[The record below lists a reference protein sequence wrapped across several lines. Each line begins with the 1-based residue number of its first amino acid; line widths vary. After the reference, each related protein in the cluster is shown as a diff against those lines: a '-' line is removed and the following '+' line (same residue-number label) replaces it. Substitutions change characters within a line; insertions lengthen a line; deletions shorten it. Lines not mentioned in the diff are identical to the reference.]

1 MMFDYLKCEYPLPIP
16 DLLKDDGNFCAEE
29 AEFQTYSFAP
39 GCLDEYEITD
49 VGELYRWQVERFL
62 EKDNEGEGFKLK
74 EGKREVSKVEHTG
87 EVVFSMMHLAAER
100 DFFIEYKAL
109 FWKGELKEINLGD
122 CSEEDNK
129 KRIDAQKELSSYV
142 CKLNEQKT
150 RWWFPLREGLA
161 FLINLVTYSTRW
173 LLGWIIK
180 LTWKIDRWM
189 K

>member
-1 MMFDYLKCEYPLPIP
+1 M
-16 DLLKDDGNFCAEE
+16 
-29 AEFQTYSFAP
+29 
-39 GCLDEYEITD
+39 
-49 VGELYRWQVERFL
+49 
-62 EKDNEGEGFKLK
+62 
-74 EGKREVSKVEHTG
+74 
-87 EVVFSMMHLAAER
+87 
-100 DFFIEYKAL
+100 
-109 FWKGELKEINLGD
+109 
-122 CSEEDNK
+122 SEPNIDNK